1 MRRRLGIEYLRGSN
15 VYFCPSCF
23 LSSRVEHSLVSEV
36 ALCIIVAWALAVL
49 AQLFRQPLILAYLA
63 AGYAAGPH
71 GFGWIKADEHIKVIG
86 EIGLGLLLFM
96 IGLEIDLKKMLRA
109 GRLITV
115 TAAVQ
120 ILGGCFLG
128 LVFFRAWGLPASD
141 GRLDAIYLG
150 VAAALSSTVII
161 VKVLHDKRELDT
173 LPGRLTLGILVL
185 QDLFAILFLAL
196 QPNLTNPSV
205 LVLGQ
210 SLGKVTLLVLVAFV
224 VSKFLLPPLFKAMA
238 RAPELLL
245 VGSLAWCFML
255 AGLAHWLGL
264 SREMGALIAGVA
276 LSTFPYTLDVTAKV
290 MSLRDFFVT
299 LFFIALGMRIPAPSL
314 DLLKWAMLISAFVV
328 LSRVV
333 TVFPV
338 LHHMRLGH
346 RVSLL
351 PAINLSQMSEFS
363 LVILVLGLQASHI
376 QQHTLDIAAYAFVV
390 LAVGSSYAITA
401 SDRLFRSLSSVLQ
414 RAGVKDL
421 EGLPDGTPGH
431 GRPPRV
437 MLLGFYT
444 TASSLIAE
452 IERCQPDLL
461 AELAVID
468 FNPMVN
474 QRLRQRKLR
483 IIYGDIGKRE
493 TLIHAGVSK
502 AEVLLCTLPNS
513 ILKGTTN
520 LVLLRHLREINPN
533 ARIIMTSD
541 AFDEVEELYRAGADY
556 VSVPRLAEACELFEV
571 LAGALENGL
580 PSKRAEAEARLTG
593 RREVVP

>member
-1 MRRRLGIEYLRGSN
+1 MFSKLA
-15 VYFCPSCF
+15 
-23 LSSRVEHSLVSEV
+23 RVELSLASEV

-49 AQLFRQPLILAYLA
+49 AQFFRQPLILAYLA

-109 GRLITV
+109 GRVITV

-120 ILGGCFLG
+120 IFGGYLLG
-128 LVFFRAWGLPASD
+128 LVFFLAWGLPASH
-141 GRLDAIYLG
+141 GQLDALYLS

-161 VKVLHDKRELDT
+161 VKILHDKRELDT

-196 QPNLTNPSV
+196 QPNLTNPSA

-238 RAPELLL
+238 RAPELVL
-245 VGSLAWCFML
+245 VGALAWCFML

-276 LSTFPYTLDVTAKV
+276 LSTFPYTLDVAAKV
-290 MSLRDFFVT
+290 TSLRDFFVT
-299 LFFIALGMRIPAPSL
+299 LFFIALGMRIPAPTL
-314 DLLKWAMLISAFVV
+314 DLLKWATLISAFVV
-328 LSRVV
+328 LSRLV

-338 LHHMRLGH
+338 LHGMKQGH

-351 PAINLSQMSEFS
+351 PAINLSQISEFS
-363 LVILVLGLQASHI
+363 LVILVLGLQAQHI
-376 QQHTLDIAAYAFVV
+376 QQHTLDMAAYAFVV

-401 SDRLFRSLSSVLQ
+401 SDSLFRALSLLLR

-421 EGLPDGTPGH
+421 EGVLEGSSGQ
-431 GRPPRV
+431 RQFPRV

-444 TASSLIAE
+444 TASSLVAE
-452 IERCQPDLL
+452 IERCQPDLMN
-461 AELAVID
+461 ELAVID

-474 QRLRQRKLR
+474 QKLRQRNVR
-483 IIYGDIGKRE
+483 IVYGDIGKRE
-493 TLIHAGVSK
+493 TLIHAGVGK

-513 ILKGTTN
+513 ILKGTSN
-520 LVLLRHLREINPN
+520 LTLLRQLREINPM

-541 AFDEVEELYRAGADY
+541 SLEEIGRLYRAGADY
-556 VSVPRLAEACELFEV
+556 VSVPRLTE
-571 LAGALENGL
+571 ALELCAVLVSALDNSL
-580 PSKRAEAEARLTG
+580 PARRAEMEARLAE
-593 RREVVP
+593 RNEVVP